1 MKCGVG
7 DYTAHLAAALAQAG
21 ATVAVLTDTRA
32 ASPVSPH
39 LGVEV
44 LPVVNGWQMS
54 DAALIQRVVRQWQP
68 DLVHIQYPGQ
78 GYAWRWLPWLLP
90 TLLTTRGIRVIQT
103 WHEYNLLVFRN
114 LLNSQ
119 LPGPFIVVRPYY
131 RENLSPLYQW
141 LMRKQDFVFVPNAA
155 SIPAVQLT
163 EAEAQRVRACF
174 APDKTVLVFFGFAYP
189 AKGLELLF
197 EIADPE
203 THHLVLICDLESTD
217 PYHHMILELAQSARW
232 RSHVTITGFLP
243 AAEVAQVVAAADA
256 AVFPFREG
264 GGRWN
269 SSLHSAMA
277 QGTFIVTTSREQRGY
292 EAAENI
298 YYAVPGAV
306 SEMRQALARYSG
318 AKVQARSFNAW
329 TEIAKQHLRIYEKV
343 ITLRK

>member
-1 MKCGVG
+1 
-7 DYTAHLAAALAQAG
+7 L
-21 ATVAVLTDTRA
+21 
-32 ASPVSPH
+32 S
-39 LGVEV
+39 
-44 LPVVNGWQMS
+44 
-54 DAALIQRVVRQWQP
+54 
-68 DLVHIQYPGQ
+68 
-78 GYAWRWLPWLLP
+78 AW
-90 TLLTTRGIRVIQT
+90 GFRVIQT

-141 LMRKQDFVFVPNAA
+141 LMRKQDIVFVPNAA
-155 SIPAVQLT
+155 SIPAVKLT

-174 APDKTVLVFFGFAYP
+174 APGKTLLVFFGFAYP

-197 EIADPE
+197 EIADPAI
-203 THHLVLICDLESTD
+203 HHLVLICDLKSTD
-217 PYHHMILELAQSARW
+217 PYHQTLMALAQDDRW

-243 AAEVAQVVAAADA
+243 AVEVAQIVAAADA

-269 SSLHSAMA
+269 SSLHGAMA
-277 QGTFIVTTSREQRGY
+277 QGTFIVTTSQEQRGY

-306 SEMRQALARYSG
+306 SEMRQALAQYGGSKIVG
-318 AKVQARSFNAW
+318 QAAYEW
-329 TEIAKQHLRIYEKV
+329 ADIAARHIQIYK
-343 ITLRK
+343 TRLAPGRK